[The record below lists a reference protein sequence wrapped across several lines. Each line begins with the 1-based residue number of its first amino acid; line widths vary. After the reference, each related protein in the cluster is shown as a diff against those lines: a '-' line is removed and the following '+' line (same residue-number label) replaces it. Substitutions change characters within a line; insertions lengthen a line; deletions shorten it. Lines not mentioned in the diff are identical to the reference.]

1 MFAVVV
7 RVELSEG
14 AATEQARQTLETQV
28 IPMLERSP
36 GFHAGFW
43 LAPPA
48 GHDGLSLLIYEDEQ
62 SARAVAGA
70 MHSRPLAKLV
80 SVEVREV
87 MATA

>member
-7 RVELSEG
+7 RTELAEG

-28 IPMLERSP
+28 IPMFKRSP
-36 GFHAGFW
+36 GFHAGYW

-48 GHDGLSLLIYEDEQ
+48 GHDGLSLFIYEDEQ
-62 SARAVAGA
+62 SARAVAA
-70 MHSRPLAKLV
+70 TMHSRPLATLV

-87 MATA
+87 VANA